1 MTETTLDSRVLT
13 DLTKHNIYNIS
24 ITIYIYITFLMN
36 EPNVDQYDGSD
47 MDKPDK
53 LLDVC
58 KNHRIKNR

>member
-24 ITIYIYITFLMN
+24 ITIYIYITFLLDV
-36 EPNVDQYDGSD
+36 PNVDQYDGPEID
-47 MDKPDK
+47 GPDE
-53 LLDVC
+53 LLHVC